1 MFFYTLQFCNSTF
14 CLVLCICYWYI
25 LTCSYFLF
33 LAIPASQGLS
43 RRSSVNTPKPPPP
56 VRRSSS
62 ISSQPPAVLQ
72 KYRTS
77 PPRQLNPQNQPPPV
91 SAKPTN
97 AQNNQSNHRRSL
109 SASGGTNTEHA
120 YAELTEIQHSIQ
132 MRQQQQQQQGQYAAA
147 HGYPG
152 GYGPGAMSAPATPQY
167 AQPVTTQ
174 NPIVNSNVVNSL
186 NARFAAMNTQMVNS
200 NQQSQCNSSKLSQ
213 PGGGVDMPELPP
225 PPSEDELREMEQI
238 YNVPKQNIQQT
249 QAYNAQTPVPSNVQM
264 RHPQAQPGNPMDM
277 RQSLISEMTAGKK
290 FRKMSNSEGGS
301 EC

>member
-1 MFFYTLQFCNSTF
+1 M
-14 CLVLCICYWYI
+14 
-25 LTCSYFLF
+25 
-33 LAIPASQGLS
+33 
-43 RRSSVNTPKPPPP
+43 NTPKPPPP

-62 ISSQPPAVLQ
+62 ISSHQNPVAAQ

-77 PPRQLNPQNQPPPV
+77 PPRQLNTQNQPPPV

-120 YAELTEIQHSIQ
+120 YAELTEIQQSIQ
-132 MRQQQQQQQGQYAAA
+132 LRHQQQQQQQGLYATAQ
-147 HGYPG
+147 GYPG

-174 NPIVNSNVVNSL
+174 NPIVHSNVVNSL
-186 NARFAAMNTQMVNS
+186 NTRFAAMNTQMVNS
-200 NQQSQCNSSKLSQ
+200 NQQSQCNSSTNSQ
-213 PGGGVDMPELPP
+213 TAPSGGGVAMPELPP

-238 YNVPKQNIQQT
+238 YNVPKQIQPT
-249 QAYNAQTPVPSNVQM
+249 QAYNAQTSVSSNVQM
-264 RHPQAQPGNPMDM
+264 RQSQAQPGKPVDM
-277 RQSLISEMTAGKK
+277 RQSLISEMIAGNK
-290 FRKMSNSEGGS
+290 FRQKSNNEGGS